1 MQQNCHMVS
10 ARTATPADAAR
21 IAAIHVR
28 SWQVAYRGLLA
39 DDFLDALRPED
50 RMSRYHLGSTERG
63 KPSTI
68 VAIDHGSICGF
79 ATSGP
84 SRDSDAPNA
93 GEIYALYVDPE
104 SWGLGFGRLLL
115 AKARE
120 QLGDWIF
127 PEALLWVLVGNEHA
141 LNFYQADRW
150 KPDSQQRE
158 EDVWGVRANVIRL
171 RHELP

>member
-1 MQQNCHMVS
+1 
-10 ARTATPADAAR
+10 
-21 IAAIHVR
+21 
-28 SWQVAYRGLLA
+28 
-39 DDFLDALRPED
+39 
-50 RMSRYHLGSTERG
+50 
-63 KPSTI
+63 
-68 VAIDHGSICGF
+68 
-79 ATSGP
+79 
-84 SRDSDAPNA
+84 
-93 GEIYALYVDPE
+93 
-104 SWGLGFGRLLL
+104 LLL